1 MEVVG
6 RGGKVAEA
14 RELLGRDDVDV
25 VLLDVRLEDGNGL
38 QVLAEREPRERPKV
52 LVISS
57 FKASQYSAAA
67 AQFGASGFLLKSVPL
82 PALFE
87 AIKVIAEGGT
97 VFSAEQLAS
106 RFVTLTPREREIL
119 RLAMDGL
126 SNKEIGARL
135 GLARKTVE
143 AHLSGVFEKYGI
155 LGGRVE
161 LSIRAAEEGWL
172 DIQPPAKGDRGG
184 RSRSS
189 GRGTL
194 RESLRSGH
202 CRCLQA
208 SFATLLA
215 VAARCPGERR
225 MGPCFRA
232 RPTEQA
238 EAREPDK
245 DQPGS
250 RHAPA

>member
-1 MEVVG
+1 MTIRIALVDDHAMVVQG
-6 RGGKVAEA
+6 LEAALSTYPVVEIVGHGGTVGEA
-14 RELLGRDDVDV
+14 RELLGRDDIDV

-82 PALFE
+82 PALLE
-87 AIKVIAEGGT
+87 AIQVIAEGGT

-126 SNKEIGARL
+126 SNKEIGARI
-135 GLARKTVE
+135 GLHRKTVE
-143 AHLSGVFEKYGI
+143 AHLSGIFEKCGI
-155 LGGRVE
+155 HGGRIE

-172 DIQPPAKGDRGG
+172 EIQPPRTSCRRRSAKPPPKGP
-184 RSRSS
+184 
-189 GRGTL
+189 
-194 RESLRSGH
+194 
-202 CRCLQA
+202 
-208 SFATLLA
+208 AT
-215 VAARCPGERR
+215 
-225 MGPCFRA
+225 
-232 RPTEQA
+232 
-238 EAREPDK
+238 
-245 DQPGS
+245 
-250 RHAPA
+250 